1 MSFQNFGKILAKMRK
16 EKNMTQEELAEKLN
30 VSSKTISKWET
41 GTSIPDIVML
51 DSIAKYFKMSFHDFL
66 DLCLS
71 KENSIE
77 SELKLRMKKYTKTIK
92 KKMIFVTLC
101 IALIYTGIYY
111 CLKLY
116 YKPEVFDLISDNE
129 YLTIAGT
136 YLDSPINSKIVI
148 NSLRYYDENIGTN
161 MEIKTNFCN
170 IYVYDEMG
178 NLLLKGERKS
188 NTVQSLNTL
197 LSSENLTFDKRL
209 KSNNIFDHNY
219 QTLTLLIEYGT
230 RENEKINSIIKIY
243 DY

>member
-1 MSFQNFGKILAKMRK
+1 MNFQNFGKILAKMRK

-116 YKPEVFDLISDNE
+116 YKPEVF
-129 YLTIAGT
+129 
-136 YLDSPINSKIVI
+136 
-148 NSLRYYDENIGTN
+148 GTN

-188 NTVQSLNTL
+188 DTVQSLNTL

-209 KSNNIFDHNY
+209 KSNSIFDHNY

>member
-16 EKNMTQEELAEKLN
+16 EKNMTQDELAEKLN

-116 YKPEVFDLISDNE
+116 YKPEVFDLISDN
-129 YLTIAGT
+129 
-136 YLDSPINSKIVI
+136 
-148 NSLRYYDENIGTN
+148 
-161 MEIKTNFCN
+161 
-170 IYVYDEMG
+170 
-178 NLLLKGERKS
+178 NLLL
-188 NTVQSLNTL
+188 V
-197 LSSENLTFDKRL
+197 
-209 KSNNIFDHNY
+209 
-219 QTLTLLIEYGT
+219 
-230 RENEKINSIIKIY
+230 
-243 DY
+243 

>member
-16 EKNMTQEELAEKLN
+16 EKNMTQEELAGKLN

-116 YKPEVFDLISDNE
+116 YKPEVFDLISDNNLLE
-129 YLTIAGT
+129 VSGT
-136 YLDSPINSKIVI
+136 YLDSPIDSKVVI
-148 NSLRYYDENIGTN
+148 NSIYCHESVNN
-161 MEIKTNFCN
+161 MEIETKSYKL
-170 IYVYDEMG
+170 YVYDEND
-178 NLLLKGERKS
+178 NLLIQSEKS
-188 NTVQSLNTL
+188 SDNLEKLNNL

-209 KSNNIFDHNY
+209 KSNSIFDHHY
-219 QTLTLLIEYGT
+219 QTLSLILEYG
-230 RENEKINSIIKIY
+230 EKNDQKININIKVY
-243 DY
+243 E